1 MFELNR
7 ELESWRKRFSR
18 ESRLQGDELE
28 ELESHLLE
36 LHEALIQSG
45 HSDHEAFA
53 LAIKRLGEPAEIK
66 AEYAKCRVTSSE
78 RLWRA
83 FWIAPL
89 VAPVLL
95 AVDMFVVGLLLSDSG
110 DSGTPLGV
118 LTVPLIAL
126 TLGIFGAYLITLSC
140 WMPVVFFLRKRD
152 WLNGG
157 SIHLMGLLLALAVI
171 AILEFAACCVPAVL
185 RDNFFGLSGPSLYL
199 SGFMIPNVMLSALV
213 FWLMIRDSAET
224 VGEIQQGEGQV
235 L

>member
-36 LHEALIQSG
+36 LHEGLVQSG

-53 LAIKRLGEPAEIK
+53 LAIKRLGEPADIK
-66 AEYAKCRVTSSE
+66 AEYAKCRVTSSK

-95 AVDMFVVGLLLSDSG
+95 AVDMFVAGLLLSDSG

-118 LTVPLIAL
+118 LAVPLIAL
-126 TLGIFGAYLITLSC
+126 TLGIFGAYLIALSC

-157 SIHLMGLLLALAVI
+157 SIHLMGLVAALATFVL
-171 AILEFAACCVPAVL
+171 LEVAAYYAPTWP
-185 RDNFFGLSGPSLYL
+185 DNLLGLSGPSLYL

-224 VGEIQQGEGQV
+224 VGEIQQGDGQI